1 LLSRL
6 TASSCRP
13 VGIRRLWGS
22 FFHPVIRIRTARSRS
37 TTLKS
42 LSSSRVQ
49 VNCQRQPQ
57 HRTAQLTASDSMR
70 ESGPALNTSTV
81 AETAPE
87 CGESVIIEVSS
98 TDSSDNRKVKG
109 SVQQLSG
116 KSLTVFVDEAIAV
129 AADVRVQ
136 SKDLLVLGRVL
147 GSISLLSGKWTVHI
161 DVTRKFAV
169 L

>member
-1 LLSRL
+1 
-6 TASSCRP
+6 
-13 VGIRRLWGS
+13 
-22 FFHPVIRIRTARSRS
+22 
-37 TTLKS
+37 
-42 LSSSRVQ
+42 
-49 VNCQRQPQ
+49 
-57 HRTAQLTASDSMR
+57 MR
-70 ESGPALNTSTV
+70 ESGPPLNTSTV

-87 CGESVIIEVSS
+87 SGESVIIEVSS